1 MAHGTR
7 INGTAYGVTGGK
19 CLVGG
24 TGYNIKKGRT
34 LVGGTGYD
42 VLFSMPTKV
51 VVSGNG
57 KHQEGPFSYTLATV
71 SVNGAKEITSPKT
84 YNFEAGV
91 DVSVKLKIVNE
102 SASTTGYIKVDG
114 VSVASAGRDKTATHT
129 LDATGKSVAITLS
142 YDEYGG
148 GFYGNITVTT
158 E

>member
-1 MAHGTR
+1 MAHSVLIG
-7 INGTAYGVTGGK
+7 GTAYGIKGGK
-19 CLVGG
+19 CLVDG
-24 TGYNIKKGRT
+24 TEYGIKKGQT
-34 LVGGTGYD
+34 LVDGTGYD
-42 VLFSMPTKV
+42 VVFAMPTKV
-51 VVSGNG
+51 VVTGNG
-57 KHQEGPFSYTLATV
+57 KHEEGPFSYTLATV

-129 LDATGKSVAITLS
+129 LDATGKTVTVTLS
-142 YDEYGG
+142 YSEYGG
-148 GFYGNITVTT
+148 GYYGNITVTT